1 MEDFGENRTNLHLMN
16 NNTGQ
21 RCFHDIISA
30 LGVLEN
36 WSQAQ
41 PRISFYFAMEA
52 DMSDSRG
59 GLSILWAGLSLQS
72 VFGPVQLSCWGQ
84 FGISL
89 LFLSGA
95 VT

>member
-1 MEDFGENRTNLHLMN
+1 MS

-41 PRISFYFAMEA
+41 HWISFYFGMEA

-59 GLSILWAGLSLQS
+59 GLSILWAVLSLQS
-72 VFGPVQLSCWGQ
+72 VFGPIRLSCWGQ

-89 LFLSGA
+89 LILSWA

>member
-1 MEDFGENRTNLHLMN
+1 MN
-16 NNTGQ
+16 NNSGQ

-36 WSQAQ
+36 WNQAQ
-41 PRISFYFAMEA
+41 PWISFYFGMEA

-59 GLSILWAGLSLQS
+59 GLSILWAALSLQS
-72 VFGPVQLSCWGQ
+72 VFSPIQLSCWGQ
-84 FGISL
+84 YGISL

>member
-1 MEDFGENRTNLHLMN
+1 MKDLRENITNLRLTN
-16 NNTGQ
+16 NNGSQ
-21 RCFHDIISA
+21 RCFHYIISA

-36 WSQAQ
+36 WNQAQ
-41 PRISFYFAMEA
+41 PGISFDFGMEA
-52 DMSDSRG
+52 DMSDSGG

-72 VFGPVQLSCWGQ
+72 VFSPIQLSCWGQ
-84 FGISL
+84 YGISL